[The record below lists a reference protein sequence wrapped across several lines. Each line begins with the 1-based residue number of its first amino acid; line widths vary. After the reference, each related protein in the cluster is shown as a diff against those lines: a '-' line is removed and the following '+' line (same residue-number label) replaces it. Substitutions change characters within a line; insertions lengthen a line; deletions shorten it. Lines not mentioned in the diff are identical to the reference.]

1 MPALCTG
8 ALCLLFVRV
17 WDSVSTPPILT
28 VYGVVLLLLL
38 AGGLALLPIL
48 DRETLLTPIPAR
60 AAYVSGA
67 LAALGLFAAYPGK
80 GITAAYLALLAGVGL
95 VLWMTGRMTVD
106 RFTSL
111 LLLASLCVNLTYI
124 SYLRY
129 FDNQH
134 DVYGIG
140 SEVGHMAYL
149 EYFLKNGFRLFPFD
163 PREVFQFYQPPLH
176 PFVSALWVRA
186 QTLVG
191 IGYEQAVE
199 NLQLLPVFYTSV
211 IQVALYRILKDL
223 RLKGAA
229 FAIPM
234 LLLAFLPG
242 MVIFSGAINNDMMSA
257 MFSVL
262 AFRYALAWYR
272 DARLVV
278 ILKAALCVGFAM
290 MAKLSGVLV
299 APAIAFLFL
308 VKFIQSDGKR
318 PFVFGQVFLFGCV
331 SVPLGLWWEVRNLL
345 RFDMPITY
353 IHKISVL
360 QTQYIRDNS
369 IINRLLDFSGGQ
381 LVNPYLSFQGMNLDK
396 NIFLALVK
404 SALFDEVH
412 MGKCPSLDRAA
423 PYLFVGGIFL
433 ALAAFVL
440 FCWMLTRES
449 ESVGRIE
456 RYYLGIAFFT
466 GMASYVAFCFQYPFV
481 CTQSFR
487 YVIPAFFVCL
497 IGVGVFLQGEK
508 KRPYL
513 PQKRAKRVVKPLA
526 HAGTEEK

>member
-1 MPALCTG
+1 
-8 ALCLLFVRV
+8 
-17 WDSVSTPPILT
+17 
-28 VYGVVLLLLL
+28 
-38 AGGLALLPIL
+38 
-48 DRETLLTPIPAR
+48 
-60 AAYVSGA
+60 
-67 LAALGLFAAYPGK
+67 
-80 GITAAYLALLAGVGL
+80 
-95 VLWMTGRMTVD
+95 
-106 RFTSL
+106 
-111 LLLASLCVNLTYI
+111 
-124 SYLRY
+124 
-129 FDNQH
+129 
-134 DVYGIG
+134 
-140 SEVGHMAYL
+140 
-149 EYFLKNGFRLFPFD
+149 
-163 PREVFQFYQPPLH
+163 
-176 PFVSALWVRA
+176 
-186 QTLVG
+186 
-191 IGYEQAVE
+191 
-199 NLQLLPVFYTSV
+199 
-211 IQVALYRILKDL
+211 
-223 RLKGAA
+223 
-229 FAIPM
+229 
-234 LLLAFLPG
+234 
-242 MVIFSGAINNDMMSA
+242 
-257 MFSVL
+257 
-262 AFRYALAWYR
+262 
-272 DARLVV
+272 
-278 ILKAALCVGFAM
+278 
-290 MAKLSGVLV
+290 
-299 APAIAFLFL
+299 
-308 VKFIQSDGKR
+308 
-318 PFVFGQVFLFGCV
+318 
-331 SVPLGLWWEVRNLL
+331 
-345 RFDMPITY
+345 MPITY